1 MLLTQ
6 RSRACWHSSREPGF
20 GAKWFSWQEKGRS
33 RYADI
38 GESFDAPDDHF
49 DQTLKGAVVL
59 ARKFVVDLA
68 NIDILAA
75 IASCLPTKT
84 PARPGHVLSANTP

>member
-1 MLLTQ
+1 MAQL
-6 RSRACWHSSREPGF
+6 AGE
-20 GAKWFSWQEKGRS
+20 GRS
-33 RYADI
+33 RYVDI

-49 DQTLKGAVVL
+49 VQTLKGAVVL

-75 IASCLPTKT
+75 IAFCLPTKT
-84 PARPGHVLSANTP
+84 PPRPGHVLNANTPYSITASSAPSMA

>member
-1 MLLTQ
+1 MAQLTG
-6 RSRACWHSSREPGF
+6 E
-20 GAKWFSWQEKGRS
+20 GRS
-33 RYADI
+33 RYVDI
-38 GESFDAPDDHF
+38 GESFDAADGHF
-49 DQTLKGAVVL
+49 DQTLKGAVVF

-84 PARPGHVLSANTP
+84 PTRPGHVLIANTP

>member
-1 MLLTQ
+1 MVQL
-6 RSRACWHSSREPGF
+6 AGE
-20 GAKWFSWQEKGRS
+20 GRS
-33 RYADI
+33 RYVDI
-38 GESFDAPDDHF
+38 GESFDAPDGHF

-84 PARPGHVLSANTP
+84 PAHPGHVLIANTP